1 MKLKL
6 VFIIAVLLL
15 GLLTAYGFNMQEGM
29 TDSSKQE
36 GKMEGSKRLFTS
48 NGERIYITG
57 VSERTGRI
65 PFQKG
70 PMWLRMHGGSCANC
84 HGATGKGGV
93 PVMMG
98 TAIPSDIRY
107 KTLTVK
113 EHHHEEEKEE
123 EHPPYTDELIRR
135 AITRGLNPAG
145 EPFDLTMPRFIMTKE
160 DLDDVIEYLKTL
172 K

>member
-6 VFIIAVLLL
+6 VFMIVVLLL
-15 GLLTAYGFNMQEGM
+15 GLLAVYGFAHMQGGM
-29 TDSSKQE
+29 MGGY
-36 GKMEGSKRLFTS
+36 GKRSFSS
-48 NGERIYITG
+48 NGERIYYTG
-57 VSERTGRI
+57 TSERTGLI
-65 PFQKG
+65 LFQGG
-70 PMWLRMHGGSCANC
+70 PMWLRMHGGSCVNC
-84 HGATGKGGV
+84 HRTTGKGGI

-113 EHHHEEEKEE
+113 EHHHEGEKEE

-135 AITRGLNPAG
+135 AITKGLNPAG
-145 EPFDLTMPRFIMTKE
+145 NSLDRTMPRFIITKE

>member
-1 MKLKL
+1 MKLKR

-15 GLLTAYGFNMQEGM
+15 GLLAVYGFAHEH
-29 TDSSKQE
+29 
-36 GKMEGSKRLFTS
+36 LFTS

-65 PFQKG
+65 PFQGG

-84 HGATGKGGV
+84 HGVTGKGGV

-113 EHHHEEEKEE
+113 EHHHEGEKEE

-145 EPFDLTMPRFIMTKE
+145 KHLDRTMPRFIMTKE
-160 DLDDVIEYLKTL
+160 DLNDVIEYLKTL